1 MALPGVYA
9 NLAEEAKDLK
19 DPQEQLAY
27 EEGHDADL
35 PTNLAASVAAA
46 DPSSDAEKAAYADEQ
61 HRSAG
66 GSTKEDEDA
75 AADPNEVWWDEP
87 ADRDPQNPMNWP
99 SWKKWS
105 QIAVLS
111 YITFITPLASS
122 IFAPAVP
129 DVMKDFGSN
138 SDTLA
143 TFVVSVY
150 LLGFALG
157 PLVLAP
163 LSEVYGR
170 YWVYTTNNLL
180 FTLFA
185 IACALSKN
193 LNQLIAFRFLNG
205 IAGVAPLTIGA
216 GSIADMIPVEGRG
229 KAMAV
234 WAMGPLVGPVIGP
247 LGGGFLSQ
255 AKGWRWV
262 FWLLA
267 ILVRFPRHHKY
278 STNELQD
285 GFGTIISF
293 LFIDETYAPVL
304 LAKKT
309 KRLRKETGNQELRS
323 RLESKVD
330 KKTTFLIAIVRPTKM
345 LLFSPI
351 VTAICV
357 YISVAYGIL
366 YLLFTT
372 FTYVFTET
380 YGFGPGEVG
389 LTFIPLGI
397 GMFLALFIIGFLTD
411 RIVRAKQAKGEEV
424 KPEDRIPVYLILIAG
439 LCLPVG
445 LFIYGWTAKA
455 HTHWIA
461 PLIGTMIVGFGLLIV
476 MVSTTGCQFDN

>member
-1 MALPGVYA
+1 MASPGVYA
-9 NLAEEAKDLK
+9 NLAEEAKALE
-19 DPQEQLAY
+19 DPLEQLAY

-35 PTNLAASVAAA
+35 PTNLAASAPAHLS
-46 DPSSDAEKAAYADEQ
+46 DDAEKAAGADEQ
-61 HRSAG
+61 HESAG
-66 GSTKEDEDA
+66 GSTKEADDD
-75 AADPNEVWWDEP
+75 ADPNEVWWDEP

-129 DVMKDFGSN
+129 DVMKDFASN

-150 LLGFALG
+150 LLGFAFG

-163 LSEVYGR
+163 LSEIYGR
-170 YWVYTTNNLL
+170 YWVYTINNVL

-185 IACALSKN
+185 IACALSKS

-234 WAMGPLVGPVIGP
+234 WAMGPLVGPVVGP

-267 ILVRFPRHHKY
+267 ILVRF
-278 STNELQD
+278 
-285 GFGTIISF
+285 
-293 LFIDETYAPVL
+293 
-304 LAKKT
+304 LAK
-309 KRLRKETGNQELRS
+309 
-323 RLESKVD
+323 
-330 KKTTFLIAIVRPTKM
+330 
-345 LLFSPI
+345 
-351 VTAICV
+351 VTH
-357 YISVAYGIL
+357 
-366 YLLFTT
+366 
-372 FTYVFTET
+372 
-380 YGFGPGEVG
+380 
-389 LTFIPLGI
+389 
-397 GMFLALFIIGFLTD
+397 
-411 RIVRAKQAKGEEV
+411 R
-424 KPEDRIPVYLILIAG
+424 
-439 LCLPVG
+439 
-445 LFIYGWTAKA
+445 
-455 HTHWIA
+455 
-461 PLIGTMIVGFGLLIV
+461 
-476 MVSTTGCQFDN
+476 

>member
-9 NLAEEAKDLK
+9 NLAEEAKGLK
-19 DPQEQLAY
+19 DPLEQLAY
-27 EEGHDADL
+27 EEGHGADL
-35 PTNLAASVAAA
+35 PTNLAASATPA
-46 DPSSDAEKAAYADEQ
+46 DPSGDAEKATGADEQ
-61 HRSAG
+61 HESAG
-66 GSTKEDEDA
+66 GSTKEGDED
-75 AADPNEVWWDEP
+75 ADPNEVWWDEP

-150 LLGFALG
+150 LLGFAFG

-163 LSEVYGR
+163 LSEIYGR
-170 YWVYTTNNLL
+170 YWVYTINNLL

-185 IACALSKN
+185 IACALSKS

-234 WAMGPLVGPVIGP
+234 WAMGPLVGPVVGP

-267 ILVRFPRHHKY
+267 ILVRFR
-278 STNELQD
+278 
-285 GFGTIISF
+285 
-293 LFIDETYAPVL
+293 
-304 LAKKT
+304 T
-309 KRLRKETGNQELRS
+309 K
-323 RLESKVD
+323 
-330 KKTTFLIAIVRPTKM
+330 A
-345 LLFSPI
+345 
-351 VTAICV
+351 
-357 YISVAYGIL
+357 
-366 YLLFTT
+366 
-372 FTYVFTET
+372 
-380 YGFGPGEVG
+380 
-389 LTFIPLGI
+389 
-397 GMFLALFIIGFLTD
+397 
-411 RIVRAKQAKGEEV
+411 
-424 KPEDRIPVYLILIAG
+424 
-439 LCLPVG
+439 
-445 LFIYGWTAKA
+445 
-455 HTHWIA
+455 TH
-461 PLIGTMIVGFGLLIV
+461 G
-476 MVSTTGCQFDN
+476 

>member
-1 MALPGVYA
+1 MASPGVYA
-9 NLAEEAKDLK
+9 NLAEEARGLK

-35 PTNLAASVAAA
+35 PTNLAATVAAP
-46 DPSSDAEKAAYADEQ
+46 DPASDTEKAAGADEPQ
-61 HRSAG
+61 GSAG
-66 GSTKEDEDA
+66 GSIKEDDDA

-87 ADRDPQNPMNWP
+87 ADRDPANPMNWP
-99 SWKKWS
+99 AWKKWS

-129 DVMKDFGSN
+129 DVMKDFN
-138 SDTLA
+138 STSDLLA

-170 YWVYTTNNLL
+170 YWVYTINNLL

-234 WAMGPLVGPVIGP
+234 WAMGPLVGPVVGP
-247 LGGGFLSQ
+247 LCGGFLAA

-267 ILVRFPRHHKY
+267 ILVCCCEFMQVLANDCRTASAPSY
-278 STNELQD
+278 PSSSSTRPTPPFCSL
-285 GFGTIISF
+285 
-293 LFIDETYAPVL
+293 
-304 LAKKT
+304 
-309 KRLRKETGNQELRS
+309 KRLR
-323 RLESKVD
+323 D
-330 KKTTFLIAIVRPTKM
+330 
-345 LLFSPI
+345 
-351 VTAICV
+351 
-357 YISVAYGIL
+357 
-366 YLLFTT
+366 
-372 FTYVFTET
+372 
-380 YGFGPGEVG
+380 
-389 LTFIPLGI
+389 
-397 GMFLALFIIGFLTD
+397 
-411 RIVRAKQAKGEEV
+411 
-424 KPEDRIPVYLILIAG
+424 
-439 LCLPVG
+439 
-445 LFIYGWTAKA
+445 
-455 HTHWIA
+455 
-461 PLIGTMIVGFGLLIV
+461 
-476 MVSTTGCQFDN
+476 